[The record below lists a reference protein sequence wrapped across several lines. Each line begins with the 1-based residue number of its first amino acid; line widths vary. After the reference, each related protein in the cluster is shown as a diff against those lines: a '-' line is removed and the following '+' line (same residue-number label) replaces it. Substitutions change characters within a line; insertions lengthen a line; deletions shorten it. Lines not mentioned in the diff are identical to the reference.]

1 MNTGD
6 FEFIAFDS
14 RIVDR
19 AVFDCGVPVLD
30 DYFKTKLNQD
40 IKNGATRCFVAV
52 EKQKKSNPRRP
63 FGFAT
68 LTAGSISKAEIPDET
83 KIKVRN
89 YSQIGVILLGRLAVD
104 RSVHGIGLGQGLLM
118 EAIYRVY
125 LATSQLGIGCR
136 ALVVD
141 AKDASAEAFYK
152 KYGFL
157 DLQTKAFPKKLLLPI
172 ESIVEL
178 FRAK

>member
-1 MNTGD
+1 MKTSD

-14 RIVDR
+14 KIVDR
-19 AVFDCGVPVLD
+19 AVFDCGVPVLN
-30 DYFKTKLNQD
+30 DYFKTNLNQD
-40 IKNGATRCFVAV
+40 IKSGATKCFVAV
-52 EKQKKSNPRRP
+52 EKHKKSNPRRP

-68 LTAGSISKAEIPDET
+68 LTAGSISRAEVPEEVGV
-83 KIKVRN
+83 KVRN
-89 YSQIGVILLGRLAVD
+89 YPQIGVVLLGRLAVD
-104 RSVHGIGLGQGLLM
+104 KSTHGLGLGQALLM

-125 LATSQLGIGCR
+125 LATTQLGIGCR

-141 AKDASAEAFYK
+141 AKDSSAEKFYK

-172 ESIVEL
+172 EAIAEL
-178 FRAK
+178 FRGK